1 MNQSKLTV
9 LLNVQL
15 VNQIINLLMNST
27 NNQTQCQ
34 LEAKD
39 VLPTQTARRPPKGP
53 KNSVFVPGD
62 LDLNIQA
69 RLSEEPNTSFLRIWR
84 KSVQRFP
91 RYFTQQNK
99 CSAVAEMG
107 DRLATIDM
115 GRKLGGCAPFARRE
129 LDPHVTQCGL
139 GRGLPSY

>member
-69 RLSEEPNTSFLRIWR
+69 RVSEEPHI
-84 KSVQRFP
+84 FP
-91 RYFTQQNK
+91 ANLAQIR
-99 CSAVAEMG
+99 SAVPEIFHTTKQV
-107 DRLATIDM
+107 L
-115 GRKLGGCAPFARRE
+115 
-129 LDPHVTQCGL
+129 
-139 GRGLPSY
+139 SSS